1 MLMPGRRGYL
11 SGTTWTGTGGG
22 SVAHSL
28 SLNSRTANTPPE
40 YKASY
45 EIDFVPNFESGS
57 GDEFEAYITAEG
69 SGDIAGSESGSSIYR
84 YGFNGKEN
92 DNEAK
97 GEGNEIAFENRIYDP
112 RVSRWLSLDPLQ
124 KKYPG
129 ETHFGFVSG
138 NPIIYADVDGR
149 DKIYT
154 MTIIDKDGRRTTIK
168 RVDKGYFMYKKI
180 EGHGFGN
187 NRYYKQDLIVNATID
202 LRGTKN
208 IATYSEELGNQKEIG
223 AANYYWQKAVEWGAK
238 EGPRGSQ
245 AGGITLTSAFA
256 SQVDGPKTDATKGS
270 DGSVNID
277 LVSAAFNSLSKSGE
291 ALKFTTE
298 DVPEWVNQVKDLI
311 EANQSSVESAAQRQE
326 PVKVSEKVPG
336 NWDFYIRK
344 KDGTIKEAG
353 RVEAEAPV
361 RKKGAN
367 SAPDTIYTKV
377 YSEPSTPKK
386 DIPRKN

>member
-1 MLMPGRRGYL
+1 MKAAFISSDSLIFKRGEKQYELSNHLGNVLTTISDKKKASASDTNSSLIDHYTADIRSAQDYYPFGMLMPGRRGYL

-208 IATYSEELGNQKEIG
+208 IATYSEELGNQKE
-223 AANYYWQKAVEWGAK
+223 N
-238 EGPRGSQ
+238 R
-245 AGGITLTSAFA
+245 
-256 SQVDGPKTDATKGS
+256 
-270 DGSVNID
+270 
-277 LVSAAFNSLSKSGE
+277 SGE
-291 ALKFTTE
+291 LLLAK
-298 DVPEWVNQVKDLI
+298 
-311 EANQSSVESAAQRQE
+311 SSRVGC
-326 PVKVSEKVPG
+326 K
-336 NWDFYIRK
+336 
-344 KDGTIKEAG
+344 G
-353 RVEAEAPV
+353 RT
-361 RKKGAN
+361 
-367 SAPDTIYTKV
+367 SW
-377 YSEPSTPKK
+377 
-386 DIPRKN
+386 